1 MEGLRESRER
11 QKTLVESIVT
21 QRDMYRTLL
30 AQATPLP
37 RGDDTSRLHGD
48 DGDDDIIDSDSVA
61 TGGGSSVVAKQL
73 QEAEER
79 LAEVTSQ
86 FEAYRKEKR
95 ENDGILQE
103 QLGAMREQCSEFRL
117 DNAKLSSKVGG
128 GGWGVYIVVLTNN
141 DCVSL
146 SLGLCSL
153 FAFGVGSLLME

>member
-48 DGDDDIIDSDSVA
+48 DGDDDVVDSDSVA
-61 TGGGSSVVAKQL
+61 TGGGASGVAKQL

-103 QLGAMREQCSEFRL
+103 QLGAMREQCSDFRL

-128 GGWGVYIVVLTNN
+128 GGSVYIVVLTNS

-153 FAFGVGSLLME
+153 FAFGVGRFLME